1 MYTLHKRYPWIVSI
15 GSVLIFLLVAL
26 IGTPIG
32 DQIEH
37 LTGLPVN
44 SGILIQQILL
54 VIVSVL
60 AVIAFGGWREAGF
73 ARSVQF
79 RGFLYA
85 IPPLLCP
92 IFLLFFSGI
101 VVKDPVQIVMLLA
114 LTAMVGFAEEALCRG
129 VVVQAFMQKGLMRAA
144 LFSSLIFGF
153 AHMIQIF
160 YGASIGTGLLYSIY
174 AALIGFGFAAPYI
187 RSGGAIWPVIIVHA
201 LYDFLG
207 KMGHGWGAQAQPTS
221 SFEIL
226 VRLVSAVLVAL
237 YGFWLLKSQRTVDI
251 SEKPVEI
258 LSSPDK
264 SVV

>member
-1 MYTLHKRYPWIVSI
+1 MYTVHKRYPWIVSI

-26 IGTPIG
+26 IGTPVGNWVESLIV
-32 DQIEH
+32 
-37 LTGLPVN
+37 LPVN

-54 VIVSVL
+54 VIVSALV
-60 AVIAFGGWREAGF
+60 VMAFGGWREAGF
-73 ARSVQF
+73 AKPVQL
-79 RGFLYA
+79 RAFLYA

-101 VVKDPVQIVMLLA
+101 IVRDPVQIAMLLA

-129 VVVQAFMQKGLMRAA
+129 MVVQAFLPRGVMRAA

-160 YGASIGTGLLYSIY
+160 YGMSIGTGLLYSIY
-174 AALIGFGFAAPYI
+174 AALIGFGFAAPYL

-237 YGFWLLKSQRTVDI
+237 YGFWLLKSQTTVNV
-251 SEKPVEI
+251 SEKLVETV
-258 LSSPDK
+258 SMPSD
-264 SVV
+264 

>member
-1 MYTLHKRYPWIVSI
+1 MFSVHKRYPWIVSI

-26 IGTPIG
+26 VGTPIG
-32 DQIEH
+32 NRIES

-44 SGILIQQILL
+44 SGILIQQVLL
-54 VIVSVL
+54 VIVSAL
-60 AVIAFGGWREAGF
+60 AVMMFGGWREAGF
-73 ARSVQF
+73 AKPVQL
-79 RGFLYA
+79 RAFLYA

-101 VVKDPVQIVMLLA
+101 IVRDPVQIVMLLA

-129 VVVQAFMQKGLMRAA
+129 MVVQAFLPRGVMRAA

-160 YGASIGTGLLYSIY
+160 YGMSIGTGLLYSIY
-174 AALIGFGFAAPYI
+174 AALIGFGFAAPYL

-237 YGFWLLKSQRTVDI
+237 YGFWLLKSQTTV
-251 SEKPVEI
+251 SVRE
-258 LSSPDK
+258 K
-264 SVV
+264 SVERVSIPSD

>member
-1 MYTLHKRYPWIVSI
+1 MFSVHKRYPWIVSI

-26 IGTPIG
+26 VGTPIG
-32 DQIEH
+32 NRIES

-44 SGILIQQILL
+44 SGILIQQVLL
-54 VIVSVL
+54 VIVSAL
-60 AVIAFGGWREAGF
+60 AVMMFGGWREAGF
-73 ARSVQF
+73 AKPVQF
-79 RGFLYA
+79 RAFLYA
-85 IPPLLCP
+85 VPPLLCP

-101 VVKDPVQIVMLLA
+101 IVRDPVQIVMLLV

-129 VVVQAFMQKGLMRAA
+129 VVVQAFLQQGLMRAA

-187 RSGGAIWPVIIVHA
+187 RSGGAIWPVIIVHG

-237 YGFWLLKSQRTVDI
+237 YGFWLLKSQTTVTI
-251 SEKPVEI
+251 SEKPLEGVSI
-258 LSSPDK
+258 SSN
-264 SVV
+264 